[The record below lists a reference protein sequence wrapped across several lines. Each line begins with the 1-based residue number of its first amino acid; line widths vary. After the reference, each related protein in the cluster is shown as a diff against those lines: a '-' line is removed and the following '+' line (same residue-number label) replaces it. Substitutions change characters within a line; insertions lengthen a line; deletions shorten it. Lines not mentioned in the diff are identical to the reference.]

1 MSVYFKINEDSGYID
16 LDYEASNQEEY
27 DRILN
32 DDYFAV
38 NKIFSLVISGQINCK
53 GNIIEILRGNDL
65 DMLHKNPDRIF
76 VDTDTT
82 DSENQNPN
90 LKISAISQKSSCSGS
105 GENKDWQDDETKYLL
120 DQVYAYLPVIG
131 PQKKF
136 KTKKAMWL
144 KIAEEISQK
153 FCKIRT
159 SVQVENRYKTILR
172 RKKSAV
178 ENNSQSG
185 SSRQDVPFEEEMHK
199 IASTDDSIEPEV
211 VRTATGMKRYKNS
224 EGVSVKISKSS
235 SPGNRKKTASVA
247 EKLEELH
254 EKTEI
259 AREKRHQE
267 KMALI
272 RELWFGRQ
280 RNPEQE

>member
-1 MSVYFKINEDSGYID
+1 MSKKMSVYFKINEDSVYID

-82 DSENQNPN
+82 DSKNQNPN

-199 IASTDDSIEPEV
+199 IASTDDSIEPNV

-235 SPGNRKKTASVA
+235 SPGNRKKT
-247 EKLEELH
+247 KNW
-254 EKTEI
+254 KNCM
-259 AREKRHQE
+259 R
-267 KMALI
+267 
-272 RELWFGRQ
+272 RQ
-280 RNPEQE
+280 K